1 MTTRRR
7 IPRVKHTKKHHPAIK
22 HTVVVGKIH
31 AHWCTHCQ
39 ALAPEWKKMKYAI
52 QEKTK
57 HTHYDTRYVFR
68 EIEQAEQD
76 GGIAEVNSRF
86 LANSERKLEL
96 QGGYPTIYKIRDGKL
111 EYYDGERSYLGML
124 RWFMG
129 TMPDGKEKPEHLKG
143 GEGIDG
149 KGIEG
154 KGTSSI
160 SDMFHTMMG
169 GVKSRKNRRVQG
181 RKGNRKSRSHRKS
194 SGVFSFL
201 WK

>member
-1 MTTRRR
+1 MTAHTG
-7 IPRVKHTKKHHPAIK
+7 KHTKKRHPAIK

-31 AHWCTHCQ
+31 AHWCTHCK
-39 ALAPEWKKMKYAI
+39 ALAPEWKKMRYAI
-52 QEKTK
+52 EGKTK
-57 HTHYDTRYVFR
+57 RTHYNTEYVFR
-68 EIEQAEQD
+68 EIEQSKQES
-76 GGIAEVNSRF
+76 GIAEVNSEF
-86 LANSERKLEL
+86 LSNSERKLEL

-129 TMPDGKEKPEHLKG
+129 TLPNGMEKPEHLKG
-143 GEGIDG
+143 GEG
-149 KGIEG
+149 KGIR
-154 KGTSSI
+154 SI

-169 GVKSRKNRRVQG
+169 GVKSRKNRRLQS